1 MSRFSAPR
9 RPIQWRL
16 GIIAAIAMT
25 LLALLPQFQLI
36 AQRGNSWQGTYVS
49 FDFDEV
55 AYASYLNA
63 LIEGRPR
70 RNDPYTGR
78 TDNADQALPESLH
91 SIQFVAAYAL
101 ALPAR
106 ALGLSTDTTF
116 ILVRGLAAF
125 ASTLALFWLL
135 VLITKDSRL
144 GAAGAIVVLCLG
156 GVVAE
161 PHVAWRIISL
171 RWTGELSPFLRRYVP
186 ALVFPLFF
194 IFMGL
199 VWQAL
204 REERKTTRVRNA
216 ALAGVVLTVLIFSY
230 FFLWTAAIAWLF
242 VIAVLWMCAN
252 QLNDHDAILVFAI
265 PTVLAAIALVP
276 YGVLLNRRAPTVD
289 AAQLLAHTRVPVV
302 SFSVVVGLLVL
313 LAMVIAVRTR
323 RLQWREPAFLFTASL
338 ALLPAVCFN
347 QQLVTGLLLQP
358 VHYGRYSSNYVSLTA
373 GFLASVIIC
382 RGKQK
387 RLLSTTIGKRILFLL
402 VLTVF
407 AWAMVESTVRSA
419 RLRNYSNSREDGQ
432 LVARRLRELAVAGT
446 AETNSHPEVVF
457 CTDLQLAD
465 SLPNTAPQPIL
476 WSAHLFVFSGASALE
491 NHERL
496 YQQLYYSGIDEQE
509 FAALAGSSSFLQ
521 LPLFGW
527 ERMNQLPYARA
538 ITSEDVRQET
548 ERYAKYITGFDATK
562 AAAPTVGYLVT
573 PALGA
578 PSLANLDR
586 WYERGAGE
594 RIGDYMLYR
603 TWRKAVS
610 SGQ

>member
-1 MSRFSAPR
+1 MSRASAPR
-9 RPIQWRL
+9 LPIQWRL
-16 GIIAAIAMT
+16 GIVAAIAMT

-36 AQRGNSWQGTYVS
+36 VQRGTAWQGTYVS

-78 TDNADQALPESLH
+78 TDTAGQALPESLH

-106 ALGLSTDTTF
+106 ALGLSTGTTF
-116 ILVRGLAAF
+116 ILVRALAAF

-135 VLITKDSRL
+135 ILITKDSRL
-144 GAAGAIVVLCLG
+144 AAAGAIVVLCLG

-171 RWTGELSPFLRRYVP
+171 RWTGELLPFLRRYVP

-194 IFMGL
+194 ILMGL

-204 REERKTTRVRNA
+204 LEERKTTRVRNA
-216 ALAGVVLTVLIFSY
+216 ALAGLVLAVLIFSY
-230 FFLWTAAIAWLF
+230 FFLWTAAVAWLF
-242 VIAVLWMCAN
+242 LFAVLWMFAKRLRDRN
-252 QLNDHDAILVFAI
+252 ALLVFAI
-265 PTVLAAIALVP
+265 PTVIAAIALVP
-276 YGVLLNRRAPTVD
+276 YSILLNRRSPTVD
-289 AAQLLAHTRVPVV
+289 AAQLLAHSRAPVV
-302 SFSVVVGLLVL
+302 SFPVVIGLLVL
-313 LAMVIAVRTR
+313 LAMVIAVRMQ
-323 RLQWREPAFLFTASL
+323 RLKWREPAFLFTASL

-358 VHYGRYSSNYVSLTA
+358 VHYGRYGSNYASLTA
-373 GFLASVIIC
+373 VFLASVIIC
-382 RGKQK
+382 RGKQT
-387 RLLSTTIGKRILFLL
+387 RLISTSIRNRILFLI

-407 AWAMVESTVRSA
+407 GWALIESTVRSA
-419 RLRNYSNSREDGQ
+419 RLRDSNNSRDDGQ
-432 LVARRLRELAVAGT
+432 RVAWRLRELAVAGT
-446 AETNSHPEVVF
+446 AETNSQPAVVF

-476 WSAHLFVFSGASALE
+476 WSAHQFVFSGTSALE
-491 NHERL
+491 SRERL
-496 YQQLYYSGIDEQE
+496 YQQLYYSGVDEQE
-509 FAALAGSSSFLQ
+509 FAALASRSSFLQ

-527 ERMNQLPYARA
+527 ERMNQTPYARA
-538 ITSEDVRQET
+538 ITNEDVRQET
-548 ERYAKYITGFDATK
+548 KLYAQYIAAFDATNT
-562 AAAPTVGYLVT
+562 AAPAVGYLVR
-573 PALGA
+573 PALAA
-578 PSLANLDR
+578 PSLANFYR
-586 WYERGAGE
+586 WYELDAGE

-610 SGQ
+610 RVQ